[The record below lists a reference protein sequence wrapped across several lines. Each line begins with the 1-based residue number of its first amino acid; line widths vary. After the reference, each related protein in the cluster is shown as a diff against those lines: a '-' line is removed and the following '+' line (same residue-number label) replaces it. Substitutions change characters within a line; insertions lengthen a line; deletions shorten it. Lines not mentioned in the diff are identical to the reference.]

1 MLMDI
6 FTSPEFWIFCGVGFL
21 AQLIDGALGMAYGV
35 VCIAV
40 LSSLGVPPAAASAVV
55 HAAEVFTT
63 ATAATSHAAHKNIDL
78 RLFLRLAPAG
88 VLGGVIG
95 AYILTAA
102 PKHIIAPLLGGY
114 LALVGV
120 YLFLRAFRRIEV
132 PNPQTKWA
140 APLGAVGGFLDSW
153 GGGWGPI
160 VASTLMSGGHAPRR
174 VVGTVSAAEF
184 FLASAISATFLVAL
198 LRGEMPMNL
207 RTYLVEVAGLVVGGL
222 AAAPLAG
229 FVARIAPARHLTIAV
244 ALLVLSLAG
253 WQLYRAFA

>member
-1 MLMDI
+1 M
-6 FTSPEFWIFCGVGFL
+6 
-21 AQLIDGALGMAYGV
+21 
-35 VCIAV
+35 
-40 LSSLGVPPAAASAVV
+40 
-55 HAAEVFTT
+55 
-63 ATAATSHAAHKNIDL
+63 
-78 RLFLRLAPAG
+78 
-88 VLGGVIG
+88 
-95 AYILTAA
+95 
-102 PKHIIAPLLGGY
+102 
-114 LALVGV
+114 
-120 YLFLRAFRRIEV
+120 
-132 PNPQTKWA
+132 
-140 APLGAVGGFLDSW
+140 GGFLDSW